1 MEDKKQKFSLKKYT
15 EKASLI
21 KTGAQAA
28 GGLGGL
34 ITASVVNKKLNPTQG
49 VLVPAA
55 AFVVGLLGVHHFNV
69 NPPKEKDTLMRV
81 VQGAAVGTAIFGG
94 LKTAEYGLA
103 KLSKA
108 GTSGMGFLPAG
119 TVDKIRSLIPTI
131 NGMGEANPSGYY
143 NDPMASMMGI
153 NNSDY
158 YLPSYNAVPVN
169 GMVEGEF
176 QVAEVL

>member
-1 MEDKKQKFSLKKYT
+1 MSNTSSLKKYT
-15 EKASLI
+15 AKAALK
-21 KTGAQAA
+21 KTGLQVA

-34 ITASVVNKKLNPTQG
+34 ITASVVNKKMNPTQG
-49 VLVPAA
+49 ILVPAA
-55 AFVVGLLGVHHFNV
+55 AFVVGLLGMHHFNV
-69 NPPKEKDTLMRV
+69 NPPKESDTVMRLA
-81 VQGAAVGTAIFGG
+81 QGAAAGTAIFGG

-103 KLSKA
+103 KLSSQ

-153 NNSDY
+153 NSPDF